1 MSNPVPCL
9 IEYPTSIWFCLLEG
23 DKYIKVAEVAG
34 GVTELEGYKP
44 KSLKQVRDRDR
55 QRPKLLCVGDLAEA
69 VVQESGQWGA
79 LLNLMAAQMEHIFRT
94 ANFKKPKPRKPKPEP
109 FDLATYLMER
119 DHDRTN

>member
-9 IEYPTSIWFCLLEG
+9 IEYPTSIWFCLLED

-69 VVQESGQWGA
+69 VVQESGQWEA
-79 LLNLMAAQMEHIFRT
+79 LLRLMASRMQRAFPKSRLT
-94 ANFKKPKPRKPKPEP
+94 KKQ
-109 FDLATYLMER
+109 YM
-119 DHDRTN
+119 DRLLYNHGNPIW